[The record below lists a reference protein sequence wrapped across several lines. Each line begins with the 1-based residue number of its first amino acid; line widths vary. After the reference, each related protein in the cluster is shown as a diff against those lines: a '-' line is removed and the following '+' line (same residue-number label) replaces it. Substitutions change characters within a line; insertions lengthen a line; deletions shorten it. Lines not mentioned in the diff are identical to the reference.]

1 MEEIHQVEL
10 ITLPSDENP
19 VTMGTF
25 SYPTAMD
32 MKLDYLKS
40 VRQSQL
46 DKSDKYMLSDFPIT
60 EEKREE
66 WKVYRQAIRDLPENK
81 NLEDLDPMDPNG
93 VNWPTEPTP

>member
-81 NLEDLDPMDPNG
+81 NLEDMDPYG